1 MMTSEGDFVQ
11 GTIDDYLSRVTR
23 AVDTL
28 PRDDVRELVGLLH
41 GAYREGRT
49 VFIVGN
55 GGSAATASHM
65 ACDLSKNIFQD
76 GSDVVPSRF
85 RVLALTD
92 NAAFVTAIANDLGY
106 ASVFAKQLEALAD
119 PGDVLV
125 ALSASGNSPNVIE
138 ATLKAR
144 KMGLVTIGILGFGG
158 GRMKDLV
165 DLPVVVDSHE
175 YGPVEDS
182 HLVLNHLVANSLRA
196 LIAR

>member
-1 MMTSEGDFVQ
+1 MTSEGDFVQ
-11 GTIDDYLSRVTR
+11 GTIDDYVSRVRR

-28 PRDDVRELVGLLH
+28 PKDDIRELVGLLH
-41 GAYREGRT
+41 AAYREGRT

-65 ACDLSKNIFQD
+65 ACDLSKNIFED
-76 GSDVVPSRF
+76 GSDVAPNRF

-92 NAAFVTAIANDLGY
+92 NAAFVTAFANDLGY
-106 ASVFAKQLEALAD
+106 TSIFAKQLEALAD

-138 ATLKAR
+138 ATLRAR
-144 KMGLVTIGILGFGG
+144 KMGLVTVGILGFGG
-158 GRMKDLV
+158 GRMKGLV
-165 DLPVVVDSHE
+165 DLRVVVDSHE
-175 YGPVEDS
+175 YGPVEDC
-182 HLVLNHLVANSLRA
+182 HLVLNHLVTNSLRA